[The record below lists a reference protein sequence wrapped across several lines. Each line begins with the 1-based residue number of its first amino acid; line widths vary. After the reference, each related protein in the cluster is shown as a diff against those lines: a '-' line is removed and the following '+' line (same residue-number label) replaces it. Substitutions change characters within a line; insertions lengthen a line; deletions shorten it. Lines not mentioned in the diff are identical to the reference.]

1 MAGALAVLTGW
12 LSQDGAQDVLER
24 SAPVLGFLVAVTVL
38 AELADDAGLF
48 EAGAS
53 ITARLGGGSVR
64 RLFLL
69 VCLLCTVTTL
79 VLSLDT
85 TAVLLTPV
93 VLAMCR
99 RLGLPALPFAFA
111 TIWLANTASLLLPVS
126 NLTNLLAAH
135 EQGLDALTYARHAA
149 LPQAAVLVVTV
160 AVLLLRHRR
169 ALRGTY
175 AVAPHPSA
183 EDPVLLR
190 LAAAVTGVVAVLLV
204 LGLAPWAVATGGAAV
219 LVAAYA
225 GKRRDRLRLRLLP
238 WRLVVMTIGLFL
250 VVQGLQEH
258 GLTRL
263 LHDLA
268 GDGEG
273 GGALLRLTAVS
284 AVAANAVNNLPAYLA
299 LEPMAG
305 TADRLLAVLVG
316 VNAGPLVLLWG
327 SLATLLWRER
337 CAARG
342 VRVGAWQFAREGLL
356 VVPAALVAGALAI
369 GR

>member
-12 LSQDGAQDVLER
+12 LSPAGAVEVLER

-53 ITARLGGGSVR
+53 VTARLGRGSVR

-69 VCLLCTVTTL
+69 VCLLCTVTTV

-111 TIWLANTASLLLPVS
+111 TIWLANAASLLLPVS
-126 NLTNLLAAH
+126 NLTNLLAA
-135 EQGLDALTYARHAA
+135 EGRGLGALEYARHAA
-149 LPQAAVLVVTV
+149 LPQLAVLAVTL

-169 ALRGTY
+169 ALRGAY
-175 AVAPHPSA
+175 GIPESPQAA
-183 EDPVLLR
+183 DPALLR
-190 LAAAVTGVVAVLLV
+190 TAGLVTAVVAALLV
-204 LGLAPWAVATGGAAV
+204 AGLPPWAVATGGALV
-219 LVAAYA
+219 LVSVYAA
-225 GKRRDRLRLRLLP
+225 KRRDRLRLALLP
-238 WRLVVMTIGLFL
+238 WRLVVMTVGLFL

-263 LHDLA
+263 LHDAA

-273 GGALLRLTAVS
+273 SGALLRLTGVA
-284 AVAANAVNNLPAYLA
+284 AGAANAVNNLPAYLA
-299 LEPMAG
+299 VEPVAG
-305 TADRLLAVLVG
+305 SAERLLAALVG

-327 SLATLLWRER
+327 SLATLLWRDR

-342 VRVGAWQFAREGLL
+342 LHVGAWAFAREGLL
-356 VVPAALVAGALAI
+356 LVPPALVAGALAI
-369 GR
+369 GI